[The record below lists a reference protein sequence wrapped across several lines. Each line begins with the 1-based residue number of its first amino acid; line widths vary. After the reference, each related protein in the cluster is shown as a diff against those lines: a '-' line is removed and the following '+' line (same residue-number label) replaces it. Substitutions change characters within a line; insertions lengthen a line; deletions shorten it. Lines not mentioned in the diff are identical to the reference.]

1 MNVRRTTAALLA
13 AVMMAGGVTACVPAG
28 NRSGSGSAAAQE
40 RTVWPVDYRDVR
52 ELLSKA
58 VFDGASV
65 ATADGET
72 VDVLR
77 DGRNLLV
84 TEKSDDP
91 AAAAD
96 HAAKRAAALMA
107 AIEKAEKGVGKSET
121 TQSVTYAVVNGE
133 GRYLAAVTAAK
144 GSDAMK
150 LARDGKKDDA
160 GNKTDVT
167 LADILNGSTGW
178 ALVEDAATAASTATA
193 GGSLVTDFGDTK
205 VEVDTST
212 PKADAEKARAEQ
224 EAQAAAEQAAQAQA
238 QQQKQQS
245 GAPKQQS
252 SGGNGGG
259 NSAPAQQ
266 QSAPAQPQGH
276 THNWKPLYTKQWV
289 QHGEPKQEYLPI
301 TDPQGRPT
309 GEYHWVTT
317 YPESTFEDV
326 ITSYICTICNAQKA
340 A

>member
-1 MNVRRTTAALLA
+1 M
-13 AVMMAGGVTACVPAG
+13 TACVPANG
-28 NRSGSGSAAAQE
+28 RTGSGSAAVQE
-40 RTVWPVDYRDVR
+40 QSVWPVDYRDVR
-52 ELLSKA
+52 GLLSKA
-58 VFDGASV
+58 VFGGASV
-65 ATADGET
+65 ATAEGE
-72 VDVLR
+72 VIDVLR
-77 DGRNLLV
+77 DGRDLLV

-107 AIEKAEKGVGKSET
+107 AIERAEKGVNKKET
-121 TQSVTYAVVNGE
+121 TRSVTYAVVNGE
-133 GRYLAAVTAAK
+133 GKCLAAVTVAK
-144 GSDAMK
+144 GSDAVK

-160 GNKTDVT
+160 GNKADVT

-178 ALVEDAATAASTATA
+178 ALVEDAATAAGTATA

-224 EAQAAAEQAAQAQA
+224 EAQAAAAAQAQQQAQA
-238 QQQKQQS
+238 QQRQQS
-245 GAPKQQS
+245 SAPKQQS
-252 SGGNGGG
+252 SGGNGSG

-317 YPESTFEDV
+317 YPESTFENV
-326 ITSYICTICNAQKA
+326 VTAYICTICNAMKNA
-340 A
+340 